1 MGVLPYTDV
10 NDKNNSVLLYKL
22 LLLKSQKSAKH
33 VSNRIFNRK
42 LHTKKNSNCFLII
55 NLKWYSNINKL
66 HLTHKWSMQEQNY
79 KSFMK

>member
-22 LLLKSQKSAKH
+22 LLMKSQKPAKH

-42 LHTKKNSNCFLII
+42 LHTKKFQIA
-55 NLKWYSNINKL
+55 
-66 HLTHKWSMQEQNY
+66 
-79 KSFMK
+79 F

>member
-22 LLLKSQKSAKH
+22 LLLKSQKPAKH

-42 LHTKKNSNCFLII
+42 LQQKNF
-55 NLKWYSNINKL
+55 KL
-66 HLTHKWSMQEQNY
+66 LFNR
-79 KSFMK
+79 